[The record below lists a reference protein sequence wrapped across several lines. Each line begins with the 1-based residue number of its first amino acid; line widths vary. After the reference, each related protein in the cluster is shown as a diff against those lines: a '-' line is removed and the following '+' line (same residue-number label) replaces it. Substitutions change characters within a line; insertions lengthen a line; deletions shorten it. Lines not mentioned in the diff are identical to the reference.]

1 MYATPEHQCPDRPT
15 LEITIS
21 GPSREERRRASLPA
35 FSQPKTDAAAP
46 MHKERLPS
54 FDSSADAGAINSR
67 FGPVPRARN
76 ADAAAPEAG
85 EDVTREQASMA
96 EYGNSSD

>member
-1 MYATPEHQCPDRPT
+1 MSAKPAHQCPDRPT

-21 GPSREERRRASLPA
+21 APSREERRRASLPV
-35 FSQPKTDAAAP
+35 FNQPSLP

-54 FDSSADAGAINSR
+54 FDSSSEASASSLR

-76 ADAAAPEAG
+76 ADAGAPEAG
-85 EDVTREQASMA
+85 EDVTREQASIA